1 METGFAQLPLERYD
15 ELILENRRMM
25 EELDNSVSLAE
36 YNELKAKL
44 DEVVII
50 RKRWDDK
57 PALDINLDVLKEII
71 KEKFLQSEFAG
82 NYILNE
88 LGSKEEIYGA
98 FKYIEIDPAIDD
110 EENQA

>member
-1 METGFAQLPLERYD
+1 MKTGFAQLPLEKYD
-15 ELILENRRMM
+15 ELILENKRMM

-50 RKRWDDK
+50 RKRWDGK
-57 PALDINLDVLKEII
+57 PALDINLDVLKETI

-82 NYILNE
+82 SYILDE
-88 LGSKEEIYGA
+88 LDSREEIYSA
-98 FKYIEIDPAIDD
+98 FKCIETDPAID
-110 EENQA
+110 EEDRA